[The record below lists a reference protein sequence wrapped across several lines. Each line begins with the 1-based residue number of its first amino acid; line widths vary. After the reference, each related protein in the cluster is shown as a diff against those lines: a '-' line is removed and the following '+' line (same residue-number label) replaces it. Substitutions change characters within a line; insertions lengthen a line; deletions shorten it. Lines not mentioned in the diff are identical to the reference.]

1 MMDAP
6 KEEVKPRA
14 TKQTAAKSWLLQ
26 ITWERAMRLLDR
38 EYFPWKQ
45 VLNLAARLF
54 RPKPWVVIAV
64 RPALPATG

>member
-1 MMDAP
+1 MPFAHSPGRWFDT
-6 KEEVKPRA
+6 VA
-14 TKQTAAKSWLLQ
+14 TLVSGAEF
-26 ITWERAMRLLDR
+26 ERAMRLLDR

-64 RPALPATG
+64 RPALPATGDGA